1 MQQQF
6 RRDQSRQNMRDIR
19 KTLFRPANP
28 APFSRDAGPDSN
40 GLSGS
45 TISSPPVSHGHGQ
58 PRRFE
63 ETWQSVYRR
72 QHDNTRSGVTRPYPA
87 RPEQWPP
94 SNGPSSSFS
103 SSPSS
108 SLSNGWPPPR
118 QTESTPSSIRSRG
131 ASIEG
136 RHSWNAI
143 RNGSETQTARAAPR
157 AGPVARPPWRDPV
170 SESNNWK
177 SQTPSDSPFKSQ
189 YGSGRAQRAPFE
201 SGRPWNAGRYEREP
215 RPSDR
220 PPRTSPIESTWGQRG
235 PPSSAS
241 TPLQKAEE
249 SERPRERR
257 RGSGRL
263 VFETTDD
270 DATTSP
276 QSQKQSQKHSSQKD
290 DTNYDD
296 EDAPGQRRKL
306 AEARRKRREEAALRK
321 RTTAPPPV
329 HLPEFISV
337 ANLASLLKVKLQ
349 DFTAKLKDLGFEH
362 RNHDHVFTAETAGLI
377 AAEYRYEP
385 IYNEA
390 QLHDLCPLPELE
402 DKSGLPLRPPVVT
415 IMGHVDHGKTTLLDH
430 LRKSSVA
437 ASEHGGI
444 TQHIGAFSVRLA
456 SGMPITF
463 LDTPGHEAFLT
474 MRQRGANV
482 TDIVVLV
489 VAADDSVKP
498 QTVEAIKHAR
508 SARVP
513 MVVAINK
520 VDKLDAD
527 VEKVKQDLARSGIE
541 LEDFGGDTQAICVSG
556 KTGQG
561 MGELEDATITLS
573 EVLDIRADPEGRCE
587 GWVVEAS
594 TKRAGRMATVLVR
607 RGTLRSGDVLVAA
620 RTWTRVRT
628 LKNEAG
634 VEVDAAG
641 PGTPVEVDGWRE
653 LPEAGAEVLQCEDE
667 ALAKRVVMHRE
678 ARGDIEKM
686 TSDVETVNK
695 LRREQQLEYDQ
706 ARANAQARKLE
717 RYKAHLHAVRSGLKF
732 SDVWKEPQAAAKDS
746 TAATEPKT
754 TTAEVTLVIKAD
766 TGGSVEAVV
775 NCVSP
780 LGNEFVRPKMV
791 RTGVGGVTESDVDMA
806 FAANGCVV
814 AFNTPKLEPGV
825 ARMAETKQ
833 VPIVEHN
840 IIYHLTEAVKA
851 KMSEK
856 LPELVTQRVT
866 GEAEIAA
873 IFHINVKRKVSR
885 PIAGCKVRNGIMNR
899 NSKVR
904 VMRDQQVIFDGEF
917 SHVCFYLSLHGRPFL
932 PLFQNNIPHN
942 PSTPNL

>member
-1 MQQQF
+1 MQ
-6 RRDQSRQNMRDIR
+6 
-19 KTLFRPANP
+19 
-28 APFSRDAGPDSN
+28 DAKESE
-40 GLSGS
+40 
-45 TISSPPVSHGHGQ
+45 GQ
-58 PRRFE
+58 P
-63 ETWQSVYRR
+63 
-72 QHDNTRSGVTRPYPA
+72 
-87 RPEQWPP
+87 
-94 SNGPSSSFS
+94 
-103 SSPSS
+103 
-108 SLSNGWPPPR
+108 
-118 QTESTPSSIRSRG
+118 
-131 ASIEG
+131 
-136 RHSWNAI
+136 
-143 RNGSETQTARAAPR
+143 
-157 AGPVARPPWRDPV
+157 
-170 SESNNWK
+170 
-177 SQTPSDSPFKSQ
+177 
-189 YGSGRAQRAPFE
+189 
-201 SGRPWNAGRYEREP
+201 
-215 RPSDR
+215 
-220 PPRTSPIESTWGQRG
+220 
-235 PPSSAS
+235 
-241 TPLQKAEE
+241 
-249 SERPRERR
+249 ERP

-263 VFETTDD
+263 VFDATDD
-270 DATTSP
+270 DEATTSH
-276 QSQKQSQKHSSQKD
+276 QSQKQPRKYSSQKD
-290 DTNYDD
+290 DTNYDE

-306 AEARRKRREEAALRK
+306 AGARRKRREEAALRK
-321 RTTAPPPV
+321 RATAPPSV

-337 ANLASLLKVKLQ
+337 ATLASLLKVKLQ
-349 DFTAKLKDLGFEH
+349 DFTARLDELGFEH
-362 RNHDHVFTAETAGLI
+362 RNHDHIFTAETAGLI

-385 IYNEA
+385 IYGEA
-390 QLHDLCPLPELE
+390 QADDLYPLPEPE

-456 SGMPITF
+456 SGTPITF

-508 SARVP
+508 SATVP
-513 MVVAINK
+513 MIVAINK
-520 VDKLDAD
+520 VDKPDAD

-561 MGELEDATITLS
+561 MSELEDATITLS
-573 EVLDIRADPEGRCE
+573 EVLDIRADPKGRCE

-607 RGTLRSGDVLVAA
+607 RGTLRAGDVLVAA

-628 LKNEAG
+628 LRNEAG
-634 VEVDAAG
+634 VELEAAG

-667 ALAKRVVMHRE
+667 ALAKRVIVHRE

-686 TSDVETVNK
+686 TSDVETVNQ
-695 LRREQQLEYDQ
+695 LRREQQLVYEQ
-706 ARANAQARKLE
+706 ARADAQARKLE
-717 RYKAHLHAVRSGLKF
+717 RYKAHIRAVRSGLRF
-732 SDVWKEPQAAAKDS
+732 SDVWKEPEAAAKDS
-746 TAATEPKT
+746 TTATEPKT
-754 TTAEVTLVIKAD
+754 TTAEVTFVIKAD

-791 RTGVGGVTESDVDMA
+791 RTGVGGVTGSDVDMA

-814 AFNTPKLEPGV
+814 AFNTPKVEPGV
-825 ARMAETKQ
+825 ARMAETMR
-833 VPIVEHN
+833 VPIIEHN

-856 LPELVTQRVT
+856 LPELVTKRVT

-873 IFHINVKRKVSR
+873 IFHINVKRKVTRS
-885 PIAGCKVRNGIMNR
+885 IAGCKVRNGVMNR
-899 NSKVR
+899 KSKVR
-904 VMRDQQVIFDGEF
+904 VMRDQQVIFDG
-917 SHVCFYLSLHGRPFL
+917 SLDSLKNLKKDVMEMRKGTECGLGFDGGWSG
-932 PLFQNNIPHN
+932 FQVGDQVQCYDVKHEKRV
-942 PSTPNL
+942 L